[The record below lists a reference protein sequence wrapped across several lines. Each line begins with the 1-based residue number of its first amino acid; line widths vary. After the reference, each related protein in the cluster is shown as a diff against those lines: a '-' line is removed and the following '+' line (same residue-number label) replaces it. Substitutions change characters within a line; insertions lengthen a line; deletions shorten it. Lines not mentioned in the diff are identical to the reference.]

1 MFADTLRN
9 NLTMYSDYNDDALIT
24 ILSNVNLGKYAT
36 KEGLNRYIEEG
47 GSNLSGGEKKR
58 LCIARA
64 LLRDTPVLIFDEPL
78 ANLDNDNVSLIEDIL
93 LSIKNKTIIIVSH
106 QFTEAK
112 RKSID
117 AVLNI
122 GTA

>member
-1 MFADTLRN
+1 
-9 NLTMYSDYNDDALIT
+9 MYSDYNDDALIT